1 MKTVILP
8 HAYSLNRS
16 VSALQSLSRVAAL
29 PFLWAQRLQERR
41 ELRGLL
47 GAPDYLIKDV
57 GLQRDQI
64 ARESVKPFWLA

>member
-8 HAYSLNRS
+8 HAYSPRRS
-16 VSALQSLSRVAAL
+16 VSALLSLSRVAAL
-29 PFLWAQRLQERR
+29 PLLWAQRLQERR